1 MTDSSE
7 SDSMNVVHL
16 FKKKINSFFIVLG
29 DNVVFLLY
37 KSGRLSQKTFLVRIL
52 CIAPALAAEQT
63 SYLLW

>member
-37 KSGRLSQKTFLVRIL
+37 KSGRLSLNKPFWLESCV
-52 CIAPALAAEQT
+52 
-63 SYLLW
+63 

>member
-16 FKKKINSFFIVLG
+16 FLKINSFFIVLG

-37 KSGRLSQKTFLVRIL
+37 KSGRLSLNKPFWLESCV
-52 CIAPALAAEQT
+52 
-63 SYLLW
+63 